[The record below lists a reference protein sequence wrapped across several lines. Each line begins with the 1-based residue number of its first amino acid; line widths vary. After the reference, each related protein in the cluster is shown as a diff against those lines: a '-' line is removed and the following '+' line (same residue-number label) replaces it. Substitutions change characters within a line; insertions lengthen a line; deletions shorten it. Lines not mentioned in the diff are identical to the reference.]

1 MTGSDPIPDHGE
13 TARASPGLVMVPALV
28 VSHAVFHWIVQ
39 SFVVVLP
46 EIQQSFNLG
55 SVAVG
60 GILTA
65 RELASGAVKI
75 PAGVA
80 SDALARYWRWLLAAC
95 LVTGGL
101 GALVISGSAG
111 YAAVVSGIIV
121 VTVGHSVWHMPASAS
136 LSYHFRRRRGM
147 ALSLHGIGGG
157 IGDVLGPI
165 ATGALLLILTWR
177 ELLSTYSLAAFAL
190 GATAIWAFSPIGRIP
205 TRRRPVA
212 EQRLELTRQLLRDSA
227 LLRLAIVYG
236 LRAMALVALV
246 TILPLY
252 LENELALSPAARG
265 FHIGLL
271 IVIGLLTKPA
281 VGHLSD
287 RLGRKRVMLPG
298 LVWSAAMALALV
310 VFDTGTPFTV
320 TLALLGLFLYPDQPV
335 LTAAVFDL
343 VGPDV
348 GSTALGLVS
357 FAGGLMAAASPLI
370 AGALYQARG
379 FGTVAA
385 YAAALFAA
393 AAVLFG
399 ALPTKAAGEAPT
411 R

>member
-1 MTGSDPIPDHGE
+1 MI
-13 TARASPGLVMVPALV
+13 PGLVIGH
-28 VSHAVFHWIVQ
+28 SVFHWIVQ

-46 EIQQSFNLG
+46 EIQQAFNLS

-75 PAGVA
+75 PAGMA
-80 SDALARYWRWLLAAC
+80 SDALARHWRWLLATC
-95 LVTGGL
+95 LVAGGL

-111 YAAVVSGIIV
+111 YAAVVAGIII
-121 VTVGHSVWHMPASAS
+121 VTVAHSVWHMPASAS

-147 ALSLHGIGGG
+147 ALSFHGIGGG
-157 IGDVLGPI
+157 IGDTLGPI
-165 ATGALLLILTWR
+165 ATGVLLLVLTWR
-177 ELLSTYSLAAFAL
+177 ELLSTYSLAAFVL
-190 GATAIWAFSPIGRIP
+190 GAIAIWAFAPIGRKP
-205 TRRRPVA
+205 KGRRSFA
-212 EQRLELTRQLLRDSA
+212 EHRLERTGQLLRDSV

-252 LENELALSPAARG
+252 LDNELALSPAARG

-271 IVIGLLTKPA
+271 IMIGLLTRPV

-287 RLGRKRVMLPG
+287 RLGRKRVMVPG
-298 LVWSAAMALALV
+298 LVWSAAMTLALV
-310 VFDTGTPFTV
+310 VFDTGMPFTATV
-320 TLALLGLFLYPDQPV
+320 ALLGLFLYPDQPV
-335 LTAAVFDL
+335 LTASVFDL

-348 GSTALGLVS
+348 ASTALGLVS
-357 FAGGLMAAASPLI
+357 FVGGLMAAASPLI

-379 FGTVAA
+379 FGTVAT
-385 YAAALFAA
+385 YAATLFAA
-393 AAVLFG
+393 SALSFG
-399 ALPTKAAGEAPT
+399 TIPIPESDG
-411 R
+411 

>member
-1 MTGSDPIPDHGE
+1 MISPDPIPHHGK
-13 TARASPGLVMVPALV
+13 TASRSRGWVMIPGLVIG
-28 VSHAVFHWIVQ
+28 HAVFHWIVQ

-46 EIQQSFNLG
+46 EIQQAFNLS

-95 LVTGGL
+95 LVAAGL
-101 GALVISGSAG
+101 GARVISGSAG
-111 YAAVVSGIIV
+111 YAAVVTGIII
-121 VTVGHSVWHMPASAS
+121 VTVAHSVWHMPASAS

-147 ALSLHGIGGG
+147 ALSFHGIGGG
-157 IGDVLGPI
+157 IGDALGPI
-165 ATGALLLILTWR
+165 ATGVLLLVLTWR
-177 ELLSTYSLAAFAL
+177 ELLSSYSLAAFVL
-190 GATAIWAFSPIGRIP
+190 GAIAIWAFAPIGRMP
-205 TRRRPVA
+205 TGRRPLA
-212 EQRLELTRQLLRDSA
+212 EPRLARTRQLLRDPV
-227 LLRLAIVYG
+227 LRRLAIVYG
-236 LRAMALVALV
+236 LRAMALVGLV
-246 TILPLY
+246 TIFPLY
-252 LENELALSPAARG
+252 LENELSLSPASRG

-271 IVIGLLTKPA
+271 IVIGLLTRPV

-287 RLGRKRVMLPG
+287 RLGRKRVMVPG
-298 LVWSAAMALALV
+298 LVWSAAMALALAL
-310 VFDTGTPFTV
+310 FDTGVPLTATV
-320 TLALLGLFLYPDQPV
+320 ALLGLFLYPDQPV
-335 LTAAVFDL
+335 LTASVFDL

-357 FAGGLMAAASPLI
+357 FVGGLMAAASPLI

-379 FGTVAA
+379 FGTVAT

-393 AAVLFG
+393 SALAFG
-399 ALPTKAAGEAPT
+399 TIPIPEPHRLK
-411 R
+411 